1 MRFVLVVGLLPFL
14 LFASCKGAGTAAPGA
29 ATAGATAPG
38 ATTSAAAAG
47 DRQAIFL
54 GSPEET
60 LKPTIWDTGDTTVTN
75 EDRLEIYEPHI
86 RGIGGGYFGVGSI
99 QNFTLAA
106 WARSEYIWLMDF
118 TRVVVAANK
127 IHTAFLKRLKTPAEH
142 RLMWDKKKS
151 AAAADKIFDEE
162 FKGSDELPFIKE
174 SYRKA
179 SGYLII
185 TFGFL
190 DKLTKKRPYKF
201 WLNDQEQYDYL
212 KGLAL
217 AGRIRALR
225 GDLNG
230 PTTVTGI
237 ATAAKQMG
245 VPLRILYYSNAEEY
259 FKGYKEPFKKSFSQM
274 PVDDKSF
281 VVRTISFN
289 KGKFRWA
296 EDSDL
301 STDRGFHYSLQPAT
315 EFVEALKL
323 AQVDVRD
330 FYKTALIDPKE
341 YGLSWLGSLAEK
353 KRAAGK

>member
-1 MRFVLVVGLLPFL
+1 MLKCFAVGLIPV
-14 LFASCKGAGTAAPGA
+14 LFTFSCKE
-29 ATAGATAPG
+29 
-38 ATTSAAAAG
+38 SAAKPNNDIG
-47 DRQAIFL
+47 QIFWA
-54 GSPEET
+54 SPEET

-127 IHTAFLKRLKTPAEH
+127 IHTVFLKRLKTPVEH
-142 RLMWDKKKS
+142 REMWDKKKS
-151 AAAADKIFDEE
+151 AAAADKIFEEE
-162 FKGSDELPFIKE
+162 FKDAEELKFVKE

-179 SGYLII
+179 SGYLMI
-185 TFGFL
+185 TYGFL
-190 DKLTKKRPYKF
+190 DRLTKKRPYKF

-212 KGLAL
+212 KSLAL
-217 AGRIRALR
+217 SNRIRALR

-230 PTTVTGI
+230 EITANGI
-237 ATAAKQMG
+237 AAAASKMG

-259 FKGYKEPFKKSFSQM
+259 FRGYKPNFKKSFGAM
-274 PVDDKSF
+274 PADEKSL

-296 EDSDL
+296 ADSDL
-301 STDRGFHYSLQPAT
+301 STDRGFHYSLQPVR
-315 EFVEALKL
+315 EFQEQLKL
-323 AQVDVRD
+323 EQVDVRD
-330 FYKTALIDPKE
+330 FYKTAVIDKNE
-341 YGLSWLGSLAEK
+341 YGLSYLGSLAEK
-353 KRAAGK
+353 NK

>member
-1 MRFVLVVGLLPFL
+1 MRLAFLVGFISVLAM
-14 LFASCKGAGTAAPGA
+14 ASCKAAP
-29 ATAGATAPG
+29 
-38 ATTSAAAAG
+38 AAAART
-47 DRQAIFL
+47 DIQAIFH

-142 RLMWDKKKS
+142 RAMWDKKKS
-151 AAAADKIFDEE
+151 AAEADKILDEE
-162 FKGSDELPFIKE
+162 FKGNPDLAFIKE

-179 SGYLII
+179 SPYLMI
-185 TFGFL
+185 TFGFI
-190 DKLTKKRPYKF
+190 DKLTKKRPYKY

-217 AGRIRALR
+217 ANRIRAIK

-230 PTTVTGI
+230 DTTVNGI
-237 ATAAKQMG
+237 AAAAKQMG

-259 FKGYKEPFKKSFSQM
+259 FKGYKPPFKKSFSQM

-289 KGKFRWA
+289 KAKWRWA

-323 AQVDVRD
+323 EQVDVRD
-330 FYKTALIDPKE
+330 FYKTALVDPKE

-353 KRAAGK
+353 KRAGK

>member
-1 MRFVLVVGLLPFL
+1 MRFSFIVGFL
-14 LFASCKGAGTAAPGA
+14 SALTIASCKGSGVV
-29 ATAGATAPG
+29 
-38 ATTSAAAAG
+38 TTSKT
-47 DRQAIFL
+47 DLNSIFQ

-106 WARSEYIWLMDF
+106 WAKSEYIWLMDF

-127 IHTAFLKRLKTPAEH
+127 IHTVFLKRLKTPAEH
-142 RLMWDKKKS
+142 RAMWDKKIS
-151 AAAADKIFDEE
+151 TAAADKIFDEE
-162 FKGSDELPFIKE
+162 FKDAAELAFVKE

-179 SGYLII
+179 SPYLKI

-212 KGLAL
+212 KSLAL
-217 AGRIRALR
+217 NNRIRALR

-230 PTTVTGI
+230 DTTVQGI
-237 ATAAKQMG
+237 AAAAKQMG
-245 VPLRILYYSNAEEY
+245 IPMRILYYSNAEEY
-259 FKGYKEPFKKSFSQM
+259 FKGYKPPFKKSFSQM
-274 PVDDKSF
+274 PVDGKSF

-301 STDRGFHYSLQPAT
+301 STDRGFHYSLQPGT
-315 EFVEALKL
+315 DFVEELKKEK
-323 AQVDVRD
+323 VDVRD
-330 FYKTALIDPKE
+330 FYPTAFIDPKE
-341 YGLSWLGSLAEK
+341 YGLSFLGSLAEK
-353 KRAAGK
+353 KRLEK

>member
-1 MRFVLVVGLLPFL
+1 MRFAFLVGLTPVLL
-14 LFASCKGAGTAAPGA
+14 LFSCREAKQAPKVDMQQVFFA
-29 ATAGATAPG
+29 
-38 ATTSAAAAG
+38 
-47 DRQAIFL
+47 
-54 GSPEET
+54 SPEEN

-127 IHTAFLKRLKTPAEH
+127 IHTAFLKHLATPQEH

-151 AAAADKIFDEE
+151 AAAADKLFEQE
-162 FKGSDELPFIKE
+162 FAGNPELPFIKE

-179 SGYLII
+179 SPYLVI

-190 DKLTKKRPYKF
+190 DRITKKRPYKF

-212 KGLAL
+212 RKLAKEN
-217 AGRIRALR
+217 RIRALR

-230 PTTVTGI
+230 EITVQGI
-237 ATAAKQMG
+237 AAAAKQMG

-259 FKGYKEPFKKSFSQM
+259 FRGYKPNFKRSFTQL
-274 PVDDKSF
+274 PVDAASL
-281 VVRTISFN
+281 VVRTISFD
-289 KGKFRWA
+289 KGRFRWA
-296 EDSDL
+296 ADSDL
-301 STDRGFHYSLQPAT
+301 STDRGFHYSLQPAA
-315 EFVEALKL
+315 EFLNELKKE
-323 AQVDVRD
+323 QVDVRD
-330 FYKTALIDPKE
+330 FYKTAFIDPKE
-341 YGLSWLGSLAEK
+341 YGLSFLGSLAEK
-353 KRAAGK
+353 KRAEAK

>member
-1 MRFVLVVGLLPFL
+1 MRRILLLVGFSPLL
-14 LFASCKGAGTAAPGA
+14 LFLYCKEKTLNKPAVEI
-29 ATAGATAPG
+29 
-38 ATTSAAAAG
+38 
-47 DRQAIFL
+47 QKIFWS
-54 GSPEET
+54 SPEEV

-75 EDRLEIYEPHI
+75 EDRLEIFQPHI
-86 RGIGGGYFGVGSI
+86 AGIGGGYFGVGSI

-127 IHTAFLKRLKTPAEH
+127 IHTAFLKRLSGPEEH

-151 AAAADKIFDEE
+151 ATAVDKIIDKE
-162 FKGSDELPFIKE
+162 FKNDPDLAFIKQ

-179 SGYLII
+179 SPYLMI

-190 DKLTKKRPYKF
+190 DKIIKKRQYKF
-201 WLNDQEQYDYL
+201 WLNDQEQYNYL
-212 KGLAL
+212 KSLAQQNK
-217 AGRIRALR
+217 IRALK

-230 PTTVTGI
+230 DTTVKGI
-237 ATAAKQMG
+237 ATAARQMG
-245 VPLRILYYSNAEEY
+245 VPMRILYYSNAEEY
-259 FKGYKEPFKKSFSQM
+259 FNGYKPPFKNSFSQM

-301 STDRGFHYSLQPAT
+301 STDRGFHYSLQ
-315 EFVEALKL
+315 
-323 AQVDVRD
+323 
-330 FYKTALIDPKE
+330 
-341 YGLSWLGSLAEK
+341 
-353 KRAAGK
+353 

>member
-1 MRFVLVVGLLPFL
+1 MRFLFIVGFTSSL
-14 LFASCKGAGTAAPGA
+14 AIVSCKGA
-29 ATAGATAPG
+29 
-38 ATTSAAAAG
+38 ATTPRT
-47 DRQAIFL
+47 DLQAIFQ

-151 AAAADKIFDEE
+151 AAAADKIFEEE
-162 FKGSDELPFIKE
+162 FKGSEELAFIKE

-179 SGYLII
+179 SGYLVI

-217 AGRIRALR
+217 SNRIRALR

-230 PTTVTGI
+230 PTTVNGI
-237 ATAAKQMG
+237 AAAAKQMG
-245 VPLRILYYSNAEEY
+245 IPLRILYYSNAEEY
-259 FKGYKEPFKKSFSQM
+259 FKGYKPPFKASFSQM
-274 PVDDKSF
+274 PVDEKSF

-289 KGKFRWA
+289 KGKWRWA

-301 STDRGFHYSLQPAT
+301 STDRGFHYSLQPAK
-315 EFVEALKL
+315 EFVEELKKD
-323 AQVDVRD
+323 QVDVRD
-330 FYKTALIDPKE
+330 FYKTAVVDPNE
-341 YGLSWLGSLAEK
+341 YGLSWLGSLADK
-353 KRAAGK
+353 KRGAK